1 MCIEYVCMYICMY
14 VCMYVC
20 REMYSSLP
28 KKENEDKAFD
38 LATWLVGKRALRVF
52 FWVTGFNMETSIS
65 T

>member
-1 MCIEYVCMYICMY
+1 MY